1 MFWKTL
7 RRYLLNLILIPWIF
21 VWGLYG
27 VYFVLLSLFQNS
39 FSRRSVELPLLEY
52 TDVDLLTTN
61 LFVYSLVFAGLSYTC
76 AFFLKT
82 IYPRVTSVAVVS
94 NLLLLVF
101 LLIIQWPA
109 LVHLLN
115 GL

>member
-27 VYFVLLSLFQNS
+27 VYFVLLTLFGDS
-39 FSRRSVELPLLEY
+39 VSRRSVELTLLEY
-52 TDVDLLTTN
+52 TDIDVLTTN
-61 LFVYSLVFAGLSYTC
+61 LFIYSLLFAALSYTC
-76 AFFLKT
+76 TFFLKT

-94 NLLLLVF
+94 NFLLLIF

-109 LVHLLN
+109 IRHLVN